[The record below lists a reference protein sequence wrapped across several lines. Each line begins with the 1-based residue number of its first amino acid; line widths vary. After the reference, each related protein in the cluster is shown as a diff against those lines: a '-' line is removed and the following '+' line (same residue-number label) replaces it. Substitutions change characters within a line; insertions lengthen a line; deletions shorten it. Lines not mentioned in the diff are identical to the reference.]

1 MEPDPT
7 PEDGSSEARP
17 GTGVPGRSPLDLTR
31 WKLVSSLLDE
41 LLDADT
47 AERDARLARL
57 RQEDPALAAE
67 VQALLARQSS
77 IQRDAFLEGS
87 ALPGHTSL
95 EGQTLGGYTLES
107 SIGQGGMGSVWLGRR
122 SDGRYEGKAAIKFLN
137 LALLA
142 RGGAERFSRE
152 GSFLAQLAHPHIGRL
167 LDAGVTGSGQPYL
180 VLEYIEGEPI
190 DRWCDTRRASVEQ
203 RLRLFLDVLD
213 AVSYAHSR
221 LIVHR
226 DLKPSNILVTDDGQV
241 KLLDFGIA
249 KLLDDSEARESPPD
263 PTMATGRAFTPDFA
277 APEQLQ
283 GGDVTT
289 ATDVYALGALLYML
303 LCGQHPTAPLSGTLV
318 ERLQATLHTQPGRMS
333 NAVLH
338 GAVGGS
344 PGIESLAGL
353 ARARDMSPHALAHAL
368 RGDLDNI
375 VATALKKDPAQRY
388 ATPGAMADDLRRYFE
403 HRPVAARAD
412 SLGYRAAK
420 FLVRNRWGLAVAA
433 AISVSLTVGAG
444 VAVWKSIE
452 AEQRRAQAELNSKQ
466 VSASLDLLYLVFS
479 DADAMS
485 AKTMLERLA
494 KIRQVIRQNSD
505 DPRVKLLL
513 LERLGGRYMELG
525 AIDETLSVL
534 AETRELARTLD
545 DPAELATIACGFAN
559 VYVIPGRYDEAE
571 KELADAAAYLARL
584 RSDEIGPRAE
594 CWQAGAE
601 LALLRGQLG
610 RALQIATTS
619 VSAFETL
626 GHTRD
631 TLYMSA
637 LNQLALSQSA
647 LGDYRSSYRTTLK
660 ARDALKQLGLQGT
673 QQDLIIAMQEVDML
687 AHGGK
692 PLDALRLL
700 KEIRDDPHVAVEHQV
715 PQFAL
720 EQRQGIIAM
729 KLGRA
734 SDAVAAF
741 EASVA
746 DARAAGNKLF
756 ADGGGI
762 RVVEA
767 LTASRRADDGQA
779 RLEALPAV
787 DEEIERGGVKGAKYL
802 AAKANLA
809 LARGDATRADEL
821 AARALRAVSG
831 GGDPARPLLRD
842 VLLLA
847 ARTAMATQDWTRSMQ
862 HAGAAVERAR
872 IEAIDAESSAAIGQA
887 LLVEAQAQAGRGQAS
902 SAASLARSALPH
914 LEANLGPEHES
925 TTHARLLASARDH

>member
-1 MEPDPT
+1 M
-7 PEDGSSEARP
+7 
-17 GTGVPGRSPLDLTR
+17 
-31 WKLVSSLLDE
+31 SSLLDE

-47 AERDARLARL
+47 AERDTRMAQLRHDDPSLAT
-57 RQEDPALAAE
+57 E
-67 VQALLARQSS
+67 VQALLARQTS
-77 IQRDAFLEGS
+77 IRRGAFLEGS
-87 ALPGHTSL
+87 ALSAHASL

-142 RGGAERFSRE
+142 RGGAERFGRE

-167 LDAGVTGSGQPYL
+167 LDAGVTGAGQPYL

-190 DRWCDTRRASVEQ
+190 DRWCDTRQASVEH
-203 RLRLFLDVLD
+203 RIRLFLDVLD

-249 KLLDDSEARESPPD
+249 KLLDDSEAHEASPD
-263 PTMATGRAFTPDFA
+263 PAAATGRAFTPDFA

-283 GGDVTT
+283 GDDVTT

-303 LCGQHPTAPLSGTLV
+303 LSGQHPTAPLAGTLV
-318 ERLQATLHTQPGRMS
+318 ERLQATTRTQARRMS

-344 PGIESLAGL
+344 PGIERLAEL
-353 ARARDMSPHALAHAL
+353 ARTRGMSPHALAHAL

-375 VATALKKDPAQRY
+375 VARALKKEPAQRY
-388 ATPGAMADDLRRYFE
+388 ATPVAMADDLRRYFA
-403 HRPVAARAD
+403 HQPVAARGD
-412 SLGYRAAK
+412 SLSYRATK
-420 FLVRNRWGLAVAA
+420 FLVRNRWSLAVSA
-433 AISVSLTVGAG
+433 AISVSLIAGAG

-452 AEQRRAQAELNSKQ
+452 AEHRRAQAELNAKQ

-485 AKTMLERLA
+485 AKTMLERLS

-505 DPRVKLLL
+505 DPRVRLLL
-513 LERLGGRYMELG
+513 LGRLGGRYMELG
-525 AIDETLSVL
+525 AIDETLNVL
-534 AETRELARTLD
+534 AETRELAKALN

-571 KELADAAAYLARL
+571 KELADAVPYLAQL
-584 RSDEIGPRAE
+584 DGDELGPRAE

-619 VSAFETL
+619 VSAFERL

-647 LGDYRSSYRTTLK
+647 LGDYRSSHRSTLK

-673 QQDLIIAMQEVDML
+673 QQDLIIAMQEVEML
-687 AHGGK
+687 AQGGK
-692 PLDALRLL
+692 PMDALRLL
-700 KEIRDDPHVAVEHQV
+700 NEIESDPHVAVEHQV
-715 PQFAL
+715 PEFAL
-720 EQRQGIIAM
+720 QQRQGVIAM
-729 KLGRA
+729 KLGRP
-734 SDAVAAF
+734 SEAVAAF
-741 EASVA
+741 EASVSN
-746 DARAAGNKLF
+746 ARTAGNKLF
-756 ADGGGI
+756 ADRGAVRI
-762 RVVEA
+762 VDA
-767 LTASRRADDGQA
+767 LTASRRVDDAEA
-779 RLEALPAV
+779 RLAALPAV
-787 DEEIERGGVKGAKYL
+787 DEEISRGGATGTQYL
-802 AAKANLA
+802 AAKAAIA
-809 LARGDATRADEL
+809 LARGDAALADEL
-821 AARALRAVSG
+821 AATALRMASSRGDSG
-831 GGDPARPLLRD
+831 DPLLRD
-842 VLLLA
+842 ALLLA
-847 ARTAMATQDWTRSMQ
+847 ARTAMATLDWTRATKNA
-862 HAGAAVERAR
+862 HAAVERAR
-872 IEAIDAESSAAIGQA
+872 AEAIDADSSAAIGQT
-887 LLVEAQAQAGRGQAS
+887 LLAEAQALAGAGQRSGAS
-902 SAASLARSALPH
+902 SLARAALPH
-914 LEANLGPEHES
+914 LEANLGSLHES
-925 TTHARLLASARDH
+925 TSHARVLASAENP